1 MRKLYEINADIE
13 KLLDEHA
20 TIAMGENG
28 VDTET
33 GEVFNL
39 AERLN
44 ALTVEKNE
52 KIKSVVVYLDD
63 LNGKLESIREKL
75 KSYNKI
81 RESLENEIEGLSNYL
96 VFATDKKGFEDN
108 DIMLRIKETKCC
120 DIVDETKI
128 PPEYFVSV
136 VERKVSK
143 SAINK
148 AFKAGEEVPGAEW
161 KTNYKIKIV

>member
-1 MRKLYEINADIE
+1 
-13 KLLDEHA
+13 
-20 TIAMGENG
+20 
-28 VDTET
+28 
-33 GEVFNL
+33 
-39 AERLN
+39 
-44 ALTVEKNE
+44 
-52 KIKSVVVYLDD
+52 
-63 LNGKLESIREKL
+63 
-75 KSYNKI
+75 
-81 RESLENEIEGLSNYL
+81 
-96 VFATDKKGFEDN
+96 
-108 DIMLRIKETKCC
+108 MLRIKETKCC